1 MSDNIAHIQA
11 ELESLGYETFLFDS
25 KQGKV
30 VAFRYRVEV
39 GSHKDKSVTLGI
51 SMHGSGAYPEY
62 PPHWIHIHPPVDD
75 GKGGTVI
82 SYNDDKGQQWIAM
95 SRPPGQLWDELPTKH
110 MAAYLSEHIRR
121 FWNNI

>member
-39 GSHKDKSVTLGI
+39 GSYKDQSFTLGI
-51 SMHGSGAYPEY
+51 SMHGSEAYPEY

-82 SYNDDKGQQWIAM
+82 SYNDDNGQQWIAM

-110 MAAYLSEHIRR
+110 MKAYLSEHIRR